1 MAGTPTTRFNGHG
14 SAQPGAPPG
23 PWGRVEVHAGP
34 GLVLRRRHVLL
45 VLPVVTASHRD
56 LAAEVVRSCADAGEE
71 GGRGHVR
78 RLTRLLARDDVH
90 GAPAFACLTALDDD
104 VLVLVHGAVRVRVDG
119 TDQGWS
125 PGAGSSGW
133 VERPV
138 PATFTSLSVGDV
150 DEEQDQAAYDVPLD
164 LRDGCVPG
172 GGVTLHRSGT
182 TAGPPVTTADAAART
197 SPGGDSADRP
207 TARTVLREAPKT
219 RVVSL
224 APRPPDPS
232 RRQPPLPVG
241 APARAGRDPLE
252 PAGGGA
258 DPAAPSPVQVSGVVC
273 DCGELNSPDSEECRA
288 CGATLDPARPLAAG
302 PRPPLGILITD
313 DGRVF
318 TLTDD
323 VVVGREPGQAPEV
336 RAGLARPL
344 VLRDSEQSTS
354 RVHALVRL
362 VGWEVEVVD
371 RGSANGTFISRSGS
385 AGPWAPVAPG
395 PGTSLAPGDRLR
407 LGKRQL
413 LFDRYRTP

>member
-1 MAGTPTTRFNGHG
+1 MAGTPARFDGHG
-14 SAQPGAPPG
+14 SPHLGVPPG
-23 PWGRVEVHAGP
+23 PWGRVEVHAGR

-45 VLPVVTASHRD
+45 VLPVVAVSQRD
-56 LAAEVVRSCADAGEE
+56 LAADVVRSCADADEE
-71 GGRGHVR
+71 GGPGHVHL
-78 RLTRLLARDDVH
+78 LTRLLTRDDVH
-90 GAPAFACLTALDDD
+90 RPPAFACLTALGDD
-104 VLVLVHGAVRVRVDG
+104 VLVLVHGAVQVRVDG
-119 TDQGWS
+119 TVQGWS

-133 VERPV
+133 VERSV

-150 DEEQDQAAYDVPLD
+150 DEDKGQAPYDVALD

-172 GGVTLHRSGT
+172 GGVTLHRPATTAEPAVT
-182 TAGPPVTTADAAART
+182 TAGAATRT
-197 SPGGDSADRP
+197 PPGGDASERA
-207 TARTVLREAPKT
+207 TAMTVLREAPKT

-241 APARAGRDPLE
+241 ASARAGRDPL
-252 PAGGGA
+252 GLTGSGA
-258 DPAAPSPVQVSGVVC
+258 DPAVSSPVQVSGLVC
-273 DCGELNSPDSEECRA
+273 DCGELNSPASAECRV
-288 CGATLDPARPLAAG
+288 CGATLDPAGPLAAG

-323 VVVGREPGQAPEV
+323 LVVGREPGQAPEV
-336 RAGLARPL
+336 RTGLARPL

-354 RVHALVRL
+354 RVHVLVRL

-385 AGPWAPVAPG
+385 AGPWTRVPPG
-395 PGTSLAPGDRLR
+395 PGTALAPGDRLR